1 MAEVAM
7 RLDGKMSVTLDA
19 TETDTVRLH
28 AARNELSVTDAFAD
42 IVERGI
48 LSVQDDVVR
57 EEHEARGEH
66 CVIPDMVGFTINWA
80 KSGPCAAF
88 GDKEIRFIESVMAM
102 SLREALT
109 VCLYKMSQKGV
120 DNVLEREDEGMGT
133 GEPPLSVN

>member
-1 MAEVAM
+1 M
-7 RLDGKMSVTLDA
+7 RLDGKLSVTLDA

-48 LSVQDDVVR
+48 LEVADEVIR
-57 EEHEARGEH
+57 EGKEARGES
-66 CVIPDMVGFTINWA
+66 CAVPDRVGFTMHWA
-80 KSGPCAAF
+80 TDGPYAGLNDA
-88 GDKEIRFIESVMAM
+88 DKLFVSSVMAM

-109 VCLYKMSQKGV
+109 VVLYKKAQKGTQ
-120 DNVLEREDEGMGT
+120 NVVEREDEGMGT

>member
-1 MAEVAM
+1 M
-7 RLDGKMSVTLDA
+7 RLDGKLSVTLDA

-66 CVIPDMVGFTINWA
+66 CVIPDRVGFTMHWA
-80 KSGPCAAF
+80 TDGPYAGLNDA
-88 GDKEIRFIESVMAM
+88 DKLFVSSVMAM

-109 VCLYKMSQKGV
+109 IVSYKKMNKETQ
-120 DNVLEREDEGMGT
+120 NVVEREDEGMGT
-133 GEPPLSVN
+133 GEPPFPVN